1 MSVDSI
7 MQSTKRLFKILI
19 FLFILKF
26 SELFALQILNHKASI
41 TGTLLFIFTTS
52 TAICLL
58 HKKSSF
64 FLLIFACFLLVYIIL
79 DYSRSSHYSLI
90 VLLYFAFLFDHFLR
104 LSTKDFIALLNFTL
118 ALVYFFGALNKINTG
133 FLSGF
138 VIYKHSIFHETLNS
152 LGFNTLVSII
162 LVLISILVVTFELML
177 SVLLFIN
184 RVSSIVLSTAIWFH
198 LSIIILMHEFL
209 LVNFMELVIFNVT
222 CIVFL
227 TSSFAGGTWPA
238 YCIIW
243 DQNCSFCKS
252 TIQLIRK
259 ADFLHTLQFIP
270 NSNVEALNGY
280 GISREQSKA
289 AMQVVDVSTNI
300 VYSGFFGF
308 RRLLLVLIPFA
319 ILFPLMSIPMI
330 ERLGGKTY
338 EIIASRR
345 SCGL

>member
-1 MSVDSI
+1 
-7 MQSTKRLFKILI
+7 
-19 FLFILKF
+19 
-26 SELFALQILNHKASI
+26 
-41 TGTLLFIFTTS
+41 
-52 TAICLL
+52 
-58 HKKSSF
+58 
-64 FLLIFACFLLVYIIL
+64 
-79 DYSRSSHYSLI
+79 
-90 VLLYFAFLFDHFLR
+90 
-104 LSTKDFIALLNFTL
+104 
-118 ALVYFFGALNKINTG
+118 
-133 FLSGF
+133 
-138 VIYKHSIFHETLNS
+138 
-152 LGFNTLVSII
+152 
-162 LVLISILVVTFELML
+162 
-177 SVLLFIN
+177 
-184 RVSSIVLSTAIWFH
+184 
-198 LSIIILMHEFL
+198 
-209 LVNFMELVIFNVT
+209 MELVIFNVT

-227 TSSFAGGTWPA
+227 TSSFTGGTWPA

-338 EIIASRR
+338 EKIASRR